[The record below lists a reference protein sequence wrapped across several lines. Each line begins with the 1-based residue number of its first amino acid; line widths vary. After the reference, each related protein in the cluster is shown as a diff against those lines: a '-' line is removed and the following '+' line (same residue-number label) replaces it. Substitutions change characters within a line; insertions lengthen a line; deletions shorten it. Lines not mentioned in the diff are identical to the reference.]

1 MKYRI
6 LDLANWI
13 PPTELYEKYGELFEF
28 VRVPETREALLQ
40 NIGSFDG
47 YISSLKIR
55 LDDEVLDK
63 AANLKAVFTP
73 STGLDHLDLKAIGD
87 RGIPVFAT
95 KYDLDILERI
105 TSTAEMAL
113 ALLLGVVRRVPWAH
127 GAAMEGKW
135 AREAFRG
142 HQLSGK
148 TMGILG
154 YGRLGKMMADY
165 AKALRMQVIACDI
178 KPIEAEGVEQ
188 VTFEELLERSD
199 VISIHVHLN
208 ETTTGMIDKAA
219 FDKMKDGVFIVNT
232 ARGGIIDETAL
243 LEAVESGKVAGAG
256 LDVIDGEWMEDIGRH
271 PLIRYAREHDN
282 LLISPHTGGTCYEAQ
297 YITAENVI
305 KKIDDYF
312 RNGQKILPGTRLAR
326 SLVNEPK
333 L

>member
-113 ALLLGVVRRVPWAH
+113 ALLLGVVRR
-127 GAAMEGKW
+127 

-243 LEAVESGKVAGAG
+243 LEALESGKVAGAG